1 MKGEGLSSGAF
12 LRDNPVARERPLTGS
27 RSRLVN
33 PPLGKGIGRGMKAG
47 RFSGGEEV
55 MLVAVVFLGVMLLT
69 LSLAAIVLAMAR

>member
-1 MKGEGLSSGAF
+1 
-12 LRDNPVARERPLTGS
+12 
-27 RSRLVN
+27 
-33 PPLGKGIGRGMKAG
+33 MKAG